1 MFIFSYLPSELLNL
15 HMHYS
20 LLISFLFL
28 LCPAI
33 HIITLPFVSPLC
45 TWQFDHGVALNQEFY
60 PKLLICFAF
69 SCYHILDWFLLIRS
83 LFRSS
88 NLLSLSVSPSPFFNK
103 LFLVS
108 PRSARVNFTMSSAGV
123 QPSTPPPL
131 FCFGFI
137 YVLCIY
143 CTFFPLLSHTLLM
156 YIFSC
161 VLLSHLLE
169 FLLSRNVCLQSC
181 SDYHTSPPSRPLVSS
196 LLAGTRLLKT
206 YRRPI
211 LL

>member
-123 QPSTPPPL
+123 QPSPPPPH
-131 FCFGFI
+131 CF
-137 YVLCIY
+137 VLDLSMYYAYIALSFLSSLTLCSCIY
-143 CTFFPLLSHTLLM
+143 SPV
-156 YIFSC
+156 SC
-161 VLLSHLLE
+161 
-169 FLLSRNVCLQSC
+169 
-181 SDYHTSPPSRPLVSS
+181 
-196 LLAGTRLLKT
+196 
-206 YRRPI
+206 YRI
-211 LL
+211 C